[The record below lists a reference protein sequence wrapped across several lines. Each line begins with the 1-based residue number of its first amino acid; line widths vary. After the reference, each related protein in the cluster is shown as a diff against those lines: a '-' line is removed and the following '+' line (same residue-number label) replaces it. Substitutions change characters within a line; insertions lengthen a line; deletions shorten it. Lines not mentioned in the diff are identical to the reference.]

1 MKRFMRAC
9 GASFF
14 RCGASSVLPRPP
26 TCSRRGGVLAILLSS
41 VFAAFVPAARG
52 EDSARQAALLID
64 VKGAI
69 GIVST
74 SQLTR
79 ALEKAKAEE
88 ASLLIMRLDTPGGL
102 LTSTRDMVQAML
114 ASPVP
119 IVVYVAPSG
128 ARAASAGTYLVYA
141 SHVAAMAPGTHLGA
155 ATPIPLGVPGLPG
168 SPPPTKPSPG
178 AEKPSEPDP
187 AGAADR
193 KSVNDAVAYLRTLA
207 ELRKR
212 NLDWAETAVRDAAT
226 LTATDALKKRVV
238 EVIAGDVDAM
248 LAAIDGRSVKTTAG
262 EAKLKTKALRVV
274 ELKPDWK
281 MRVLAIITDPN
292 IAFIL
297 LLFGVYGILF
307 EFMSPGA
314 VAPGVI
320 GGISLIVA
328 LTALSILPVN
338 YGGLALLLLGIA
350 LMVLEASAPTFGAL
364 GLGGIVAFV
373 VGALFLFEP
382 ADGDHQVTIA
392 WPLVAG
398 AAAASAAFFAGIL
411 GFALRARR
419 RPVRTGV
426 EEMIGSIGEVSNWAD
441 GTGHVRVHGEVWSA
455 RAKQSFAI
463 GQKVRV
469 VGLAGLTLTVEIAV

>member
-1 MKRFMRAC
+1 MKRFARVRGAFSSGH
-9 GASFF
+9 GASP
-14 RCGASSVLPRPP
+14 ALPKP
-26 TCSRRGGVLAILLSS
+26 TTLSRRGSILALLLFGLFAVLG
-41 VFAAFVPAARG
+41 PAARA
-52 EDSARQAALLID
+52 EDISADWALLID

-69 GIVST
+69 GYVST

-79 ALEKAKAEE
+79 ALEKAKAEK

-102 LTSTRDMVQAML
+102 VTSTRDMVQAML
-114 ASPVP
+114 ASPIP

-141 SHVAAMAPGTHLGA
+141 SHVAAMAPATHLGA
-155 ATPIPLGVPGLPG
+155 ATPVPLGVPGLPG
-168 SPPPTKPSPG
+168 SPPPAKPSPG
-178 AEKPSEPDP
+178 SEKPSDSES
-187 AGAADR
+187 ASDR

-212 NLDWAETAVRDAAT
+212 NVDWAETAVRQGAT
-226 LTATDALKKRVV
+226 LTATDALKKHVV
-238 EVIAGDVDAM
+238 DVIASDVDKV
-248 LAAIDGRSVKTTAG
+248 LAAIDGRSVTTATG
-262 EAKLKTKALRVV
+262 EVKLKTKGLRVV
-274 ELKPDWK
+274 EMKSDWRTQV
-281 MRVLAIITDPN
+281 MAIITDPN
-292 IAFIL
+292 VAFIL

-328 LTALSILPVN
+328 LTALSVLPVN

-382 ADGDHQVTIA
+382 AEGNANFAVA
-392 WPLVAG
+392 WPLIAG
-398 AAAASAAFFAGIL
+398 AAATSALFFAGIL
-411 GFALRARR
+411 GFAIRARR
-419 RPVRTGV
+419 RPVRTGA
-426 EEMIGSIGEVSNWAD
+426 EEMIGSTGEVENWAN
-441 GTGHVRVHGEVWSA
+441 GTGHVRVHGEIWAAQS
-455 RAKQSFAI
+455 RQSFTI

-469 VGLAGLTLTVEIAV
+469 VGLAGLTLTVEKAA